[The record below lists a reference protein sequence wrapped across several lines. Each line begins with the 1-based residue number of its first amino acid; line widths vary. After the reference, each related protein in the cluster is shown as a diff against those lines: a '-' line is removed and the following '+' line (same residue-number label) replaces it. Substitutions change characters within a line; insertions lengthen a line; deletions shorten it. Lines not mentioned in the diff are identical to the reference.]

1 MGKKQPG
8 SPGRLSEAKGK
19 SSRKLEEVAKMEGD
33 TPAKKQWRM
42 TRSKNSDQVNSIS
55 NDQQRQRQRQRKK
68 QIGG

>member
-33 TPAKKQWRM
+33 TPAKKQRMM
-42 TRSKNSDQVNSIS
+42 TRSKTVTKSTASAMTGKGTGRGKGKS
-55 NDQQRQRQRQRKK
+55 K
-68 QIGG
+68 